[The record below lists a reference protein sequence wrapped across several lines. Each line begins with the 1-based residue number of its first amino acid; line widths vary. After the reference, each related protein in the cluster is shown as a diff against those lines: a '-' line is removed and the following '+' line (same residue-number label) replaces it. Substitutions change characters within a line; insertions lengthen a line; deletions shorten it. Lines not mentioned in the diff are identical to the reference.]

1 MDWDEKCVDEGCQND
16 KKMGA
21 DVKAGAWKKSGR
33 TVKSFVKSFGER
45 SLTTTAD
52 RVEYSEGIVIRVG
65 SIGCAALGPHRCEF
79 GAPK

>member
-21 DVKAGAWKKSGR
+21 DVKPGAWKKSGR
-33 TVKSFVKSFGER
+33 TVKSFGER
-45 SLTTTAD
+45 SLTITAD

-65 SIGCAALGPHRCEF
+65 SIGCAALGPQRCEF
-79 GAPK
+79 GAAK

>member
-1 MDWDEKCVDEGCQND
+1 MDWDEKCDDEGCQND

-33 TVKSFVKSFGER
+33 TIKSFGER

-65 SIGCAALGPHRCEF
+65 SNGVNSILP
-79 GAPK
+79 